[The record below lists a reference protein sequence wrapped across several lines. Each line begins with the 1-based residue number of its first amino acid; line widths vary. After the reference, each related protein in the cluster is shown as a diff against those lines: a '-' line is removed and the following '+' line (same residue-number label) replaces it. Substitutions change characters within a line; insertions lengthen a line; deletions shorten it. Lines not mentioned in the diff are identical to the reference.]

1 MCIFSYQIKI
11 ILIFYIIYSLT
22 LFLEDVYGFTCLLAI
37 YNMIILF
44 EYELISIKKLVF
56 FLKNLPKTC

>member
-56 FLKNLPKTC
+56 F